1 MSLSYP
7 TYPYPP
13 FCWLHPSHSPPH
25 FPTTHTF
32 PTSHS
37 RSEINYQVPYWLD
50 KGIIIFHCGKMC
62 LSVVWA
68 QTRMGKLALLFSF
81 PSPTCKEC
89 SLPATPT
96 SKSFLPPH
104 KTCVLAGERGSPLL
118 RSSVPSCYQCF
129 SLSLERLLGEEVPF
143 LGLKPKA
150 HLYGCACHKQH
161 AKQACPETR
170 ISDTPKPRKHSVVQ
184 EKPLFLFLC
193 FFFLFL
199 YLF

>member
-1 MSLSYP
+1 MSVCSVG
-7 TYPYPP
+7 
-13 FCWLHPSHSPPH
+13 SD
-25 FPTTHTF
+25 
-32 PTSHS
+32 
-37 RSEINYQVPYWLD
+37 QD
-50 KGIIIFHCGKMC
+50 GKVG
-62 LSVVWA
+62 SVVFFPLPHL
-68 QTRMGKLALLFSF
+68 QRMLPPCHPNLQVFS
-81 PSPTCKEC
+81 T
-89 SLPATPT
+89 
-96 SKSFLPPH
+96 PH
-104 KTCVLAGERGSPLL
+104 KTCVLAGDRGSPLL

-150 HLYGCACHKQH
+150 RLYGCACHKQH

-170 ISDTPKPRKHSVVQ
+170 ISDTLKPRKHSLVQ

>member
-62 LSVVWA
+62 LFVVWA

-81 PSPTCKEC
+81 PSPTCKER

-96 SKSFLPPH
+96 SKSFLPPIKH
-104 KTCVLAGERGSPLL
+104 VYWQGTGVHLCLDPV
-118 RSSVPSCYQCF
+118 YQVATNVF
-129 SLSLERLLGEEVPF
+129 PF
-143 LGLKPKA
+143 LWSG
-150 HLYGCACHKQH
+150 
-161 AKQACPETR
+161 
-170 ISDTPKPRKHSVVQ
+170 
-184 EKPLFLFLC
+184 F
-193 FFFLFL
+193 
-199 YLF
+199 